1 MMYRRMCICDVEPV
15 YLRKLAA
22 YLNRHPGFLWRIK
35 TAVNLDGCLRDVPEV
50 LIVSGAALTE
60 YGRSGMSEKLLEDA
74 GCQIIL
80 LEDDSGCKGG
90 WPTINKYQSAK
101 RFYEDLLEILG
112 GEGSGSAEIIGVYGP
127 SSGPE
132 AEQFAVQTAKERKKT
147 GRCCLFPLRNFP
159 HFRQEIQ
166 NKMDWVSGFIIKCRD
181 RRKEDELV
189 IGCIQR
195 GIWIISEAFGP
206 YMTAWK

>member
-90 WPTINKYQSAK
+90 WPAINKYQSAK
-101 RFYEDLLEILG
+101 RFYEDLLE
-112 GEGSGSAEIIGVYGP
+112 
-127 SSGPE
+127 
-132 AEQFAVQTAKERKKT
+132 
-147 GRCCLFPLRNFP
+147 RCCLFPLRNFP

-181 RRKEDELV
+181 RRKEDESV